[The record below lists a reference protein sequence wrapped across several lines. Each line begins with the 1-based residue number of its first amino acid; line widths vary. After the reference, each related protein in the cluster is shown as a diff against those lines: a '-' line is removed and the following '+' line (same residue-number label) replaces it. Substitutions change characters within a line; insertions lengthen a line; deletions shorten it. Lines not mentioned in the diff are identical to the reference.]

1 MIRIENRDFLSN
13 DIPDSSIDLVI
24 TDPPYKIGGGG
35 CTTIKG
41 GIFDTRIN
49 QHVGA
54 GKMFSH
60 NEITFSDWIP
70 EAYRVLKDGTHAYIM
85 CNGRNIANL
94 QAEAEK
100 AGFTF
105 QNLLV
110 WNKGNV
116 TPNRYYMQKCEF
128 ILMLRK
134 GKART
139 RNNPGSNN
147 LLEIPNIIGK
157 KQHPT
162 EKPVELMKIMIE
174 NSSNPGETVL
184 DPFIGAGSSGI
195 AALQLGR
202 SFIGYEID
210 KKYYE
215 IASARIDE
223 AERFWGVF

>member
-1 MIRIENRDFLSN
+1 MIRIENSDFLSN
-13 DIPDSSIDLVI
+13 DIADSSIDLVV
-24 TDPPYKIGGGG
+24 TDPPYKIVGGG
-35 CTTIKG
+35 CTTISG
-41 GIFDTRIN
+41 GIFNKEQNVNVKTGTLFN
-49 QHVGA
+49 N
-54 GKMFSH
+54 
-60 NEITFSDWIP
+60 NEIAFSDWIP
-70 EAYRVLKDGTHAYIM
+70 EVYRVLKNGTHAYIM
-85 CNGRNIANL
+85 CNGRNVANL

-139 RNNPGSNN
+139 INNPGSNN

-174 NSSNPGETVL
+174 NSSNPGETIL